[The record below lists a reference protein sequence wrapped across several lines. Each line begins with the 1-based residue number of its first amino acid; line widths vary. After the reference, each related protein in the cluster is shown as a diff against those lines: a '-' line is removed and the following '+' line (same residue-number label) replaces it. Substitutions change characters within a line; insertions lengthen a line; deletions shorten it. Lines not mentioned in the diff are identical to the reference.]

1 VPLLRT
7 RSAASLP
14 PSLDSRGVQDP
25 TVSRAAKKDVRAPAR
40 PRPAASRLTLL
51 SQVLSSALKSVT
63 VNPITKNFL
72 LLLAENGR
80 INILEKIQ
88 SAYTTIMQAHR
99 NEVPSPPAP
108 SPLQSPLTSAARS
121 LPW

>member
-1 VPLLRT
+1 M
-7 RSAASLP
+7 RSPASPP

-80 INILEKIQ
+80 INILDKIQ

-99 NEVPSPPAP
+99 NEVPPPPAP